1 MAAIE
6 RIRRHSG
13 LLIAIIGLALL
24 AFVLQDLFQSQGR
37 NREYNVAVIDG
48 EKIPYQDFEA
58 LKDKN
63 MESRRTSNNNL
74 SSAETYSIY
83 NSTLDQMVKDHI
95 MGKEYETVGINV
107 SSDEL
112 YDQFVGENPHQWV
125 IQSFSNP
132 DGSFNKEMVEYY
144 LQNLNDFAPDARVRW
159 LDFERAVKDNRLE
172 TKFNELVK
180 ASYHVPAALAEKYYQ
195 NKNTKAS
202 ADVIALRYAT
212 IPDST
217 VVVTDKDNK
226 AFYEENKFRFE
237 TDERRDIDYVVFEI
251 KPSQED
257 RQDALK
263 LVQSMREDFV
273 NTDNVVNFVNANSD
287 RRYDSTW
294 MGRKDVSQQI
304 EKAIF
309 DNGNGK
315 GYVYGPYEDNETFNL
330 VRIVDMQSRP
340 DSLKASHI
348 LISYAGAA
356 NSQDTIT
363 KEQAEAKA
371 NELLA
376 QLRSNPKNEGLFAE
390 LAEANSTDPGSKSKG
405 GDLDWFTDGAMVA
418 PFNEYVVNN
427 PVGSLG
433 IVETIFGYHIIKV
446 TDKTQ
451 AQPKVRLAY
460 LTHEITPSTKTY
472 QNTFAEA
479 NKFVTESKN
488 YDQFNAAVEREGL
501 TKRTMPRMNAATY
514 QITGIDNPRQIV
526 RWAFDDKTKVGDVS
540 SIFDLDDMFVVAA
553 LTNIVPEGYAPMEA
567 IIDQAKYQVINKK
580 KGEMAV
586 EKMKACANDVNRM
599 VNELG
604 AESTAVSD
612 ITIDSRVLSNFG
624 VEADIIGTLLGM
636 KEGEEVGPIAGNSSA
651 FILKNVKLTPAE
663 ATTDYSDI
671 LREKTSQFNN
681 KVLNG
686 SVYNALKNLADIKD
700 NRAVFY

>member
-48 EKIPYQDFEA
+48 EKIPYQDFET

-390 LAEANSTDPGSKSKG
+390 LAEANSTDPGSKTKG
-405 GDLDWFTDGAMVA
+405 GDLDWFIDGAMVA